1 MNGLLR
7 WSFFKKGRL
16 DISKF
21 LIYKVV
27 VLASFIMILVGN
39 IIFAVFLLLQRDKSL
54 ILLLLYLDHWVR
66 VLQINLEWFLIFY
79 FIGILWLV

>member
-27 VLASFIMILVGN
+27 VLANFIMILVGH